1 MENFIVSARKYR
13 PQNFSTVVG
22 QAHITTTLKNAIRNN
37 QLAHAFLFCGP
48 RGVGKTTCARIL
60 AKTINCENLQPDGE
74 ACNECHSCK
83 SFNEGSSFNIHELDA
98 ASNNS
103 VDDIRTLVEQVR
115 FSPQAGKYKIYI
127 IDEVHMLSS
136 SAFNAFLKTLEEPPS
151 YAIFILATTEKHK
164 ILPTILSRCQIFDFK
179 RITIQ
184 DTVDHLKEICDK
196 EHIQADGDALHLV
209 AQKTDGCMRDSLS
222 TLDKIVSFT
231 SGHLTYQNTLEHL
244 NILDYDYFFR
254 IMDTVLQQD
263 VSTALLIFDEI
274 LQKGFEGD
282 NFLNG
287 WAEFLR
293 NLLLSKEEKA
303 FHLVEVSGNLKDRYK
318 QLSGKISPA
327 YLITALHLLNDTE
340 INYRLARN
348 KRLHV
353 EMALIK
359 LCYLQQAVSLVSDDN
374 NGEVLK
380 KKLVAD
386 GTPPQRLRAPGA
398 QPAAAK
404 PATTASIAAQ
414 SPETARLTVDST
426 PAAANVPTQPAA
438 GNSGGHTASPAAAS
452 STGAPAGTNAGGPS
466 TGNTPVSN
474 HPGVQTPTAPA
485 TSSAGAGSTASTTGS
500 GTQAAA
506 YAAGGSQ
513 PDTATVAAGARTATA
528 APASK
533 LTGLA
538 AMKEAL
544 AAKQQTSA
552 QVQSI
557 PLTAGAM
564 EAYWEEF
571 IERFRQANKMTV
583 VSNLALAVLKLLGAT
598 EIGIVSRNI
607 VQHRFMEE
615 EKMAISEFFKQ
626 KFNNPTLVLTLQLD
640 ETQQVQDLGP
650 APLSSREQFQ
660 HMSEKFPLVK
670 ELKDRLNMELDF

>member
-74 ACNECHSCK
+74 ACNKCHSCT

-115 FSPQAGKYKIYI
+115 FAPQAGKYKIYI

-184 DTVDHLKEICDK
+184 DTVDHLMEICGK
-196 EHIQADGDALHLV
+196 EHIEAESDALHLV

-231 SGHLTYQNTLEHL
+231 GGHLTYSNTLEHL
-244 NILDYDYFFR
+244 NILDYDYFFKV
-254 IMDTVLQQD
+254 MESVLTQD
-263 VSTALLIFDEI
+263 IANALLIFDEI

-287 WAEFLR
+287 FAEFMR
-293 NLLLSKEEKA
+293 NLLMCKEEKVM
-303 FHLVEVSGNLKDRYK
+303 HLVEVSGNLKDRYR
-318 QLSGKISPA
+318 QMSGKVSPS
-327 YLITALHLLNDTE
+327 YLITALHLLNETE
-340 INYRLARN
+340 INYRMARN

-359 LCYLQQAVSLVSDDN
+359 LCYLQQAITLVSDET
-374 NGEVLK
+374 GEVVK

-386 GTPPQRLRAPGA
+386 GAVPQRLRAPFA
-398 QPAAAK
+398 QLAPAAKATTAGQ
-404 PATTASIAAQ
+404 PATTASIAAN
-414 SPETARLTVDST
+414 EARLTIEVEKPVAKPVQPIKEILAT
-426 PAAANVPTQPAA
+426 VVPPVPVVKPTQP
-438 GNSGGHTASPAAAS
+438 
-452 STGAPAGTNAGGPS
+452 
-466 TGNTPVSN
+466 
-474 HPGVQTPTAPA
+474 TAP
-485 TSSAGAGSTASTTGS
+485 
-500 GTQAAA
+500 
-506 YAAGGSQ
+506 Q
-513 PDTATVAAGARTATA
+513 P
-528 APASK
+528 K
-533 LTGLA
+533 MTGLA
-538 AMKEAL
+538 AMKEAM
-544 AAKQQTSA
+544 AAKQS
-552 QVQSI
+552 
-557 PLTAGAM
+557 TAPVRETIAITLGALHV
-564 EAYWEEF
+564 YWEEF
-571 IERFRQANKMTV
+571 IDRFRQANRMTV
-583 VSNLALAVLKLLGAT
+583 VSNLQLAAITLPKPE
-598 EIGIVSRNI
+598 EIVITSRNI
-607 VQHRFMEE
+607 VQSRFMEE
-615 EKMAISEFFKQ
+615 EKLAISAFFKD
-626 KFNNPTLVLTLQLD
+626 KFHNPAIVLTLLLD
-640 ETQQVQDLGP
+640 ETQQTMDIGP
-650 APLSSREQFQ
+650 APLSSREQYQ
-660 HMSEKFPLVK
+660 KITENYPLIK
-670 ELKDRLNMELDF
+670 ELKDRLNLELDF